1 MENLTLSIVSW
12 LLVLLALIGMFYVV
26 VIRPWHLRWGATEAE
41 GRRPMPGDDIVQ
53 WPDFNATRAITVNAH
68 PDEIWPWLLQI
79 GYRRAGWYS
88 YDLIDN
94 LGIPS
99 ADSLIPEMQY
109 MAQGQR
115 VYLTPDGRQTLRTI
129 QVEPGLVLWSADDDS
144 MTWCWGLYPVDDR
157 HTRLIT
163 RVRVHYTWIK
173 PSQFLF
179 NFLFDVGDIVM
190 MRKCLLGI
198 KRRAEN
204 YAAHKVVT

>member
-1 MENLTLSIVSW
+1 M
-12 LLVLLALIGMFYVV
+12 LALIGMLYVV
-26 VIRPWHLRWGATEAE
+26 VIRPWRLRWGATEAE
-41 GRRPMPGDDIVQ
+41 AQRPMPGDGIVQ
-53 WPDFNATRAITVNAH
+53 RPDFDATRAITVNAH

-99 ADSLIPEMQY
+99 ADKVMAEMQY

-115 VYLTPDGRQTLRTI
+115 VFLSPDGRQSLRTI
-129 QVEPGLVLWSADDDS
+129 QVEPGLILWSADDSS
-144 MTWCWGLYPVDDR
+144 MTWCWGLYPVDGG

-163 RVRVHYTWIK
+163 RVRVRYVWST

-198 KRRAEN
+198 KHRAEKF
-204 YAAHKVVT
+204 AAHKVVA